1 MRHDVVKELSTVGKL
16 HDEIDL
22 LGRVHHLVQMHDIL
36 VGDALENQDL
46 PADPLDV
53 GDLNDAMLFQNLH
66 SDLLARQNVRPELDL
81 AEGPLPNGLA
91 QQVVADGLALLR
103 AGLARAAAG
112 GGVSSRSSGCHAES
126 VPPLPAL
133 ESQSGNKSQREKPHL
148 LLTRAMAD

>member
-81 AEGPLPNGLA
+81 ALAIMQKAGEPVETLSIDAKLFVQLEEERRMVDSVKCLPHIQTG
-91 QQVVADGLALLR
+91 
-103 AGLARAAAG
+103 
-112 GGVSSRSSGCHAES
+112 
-126 VPPLPAL
+126 
-133 ESQSGNKSQREKPHL
+133 
-148 LLTRAMAD
+148 